1 MVTGTTASSGD
12 HSIITV
18 RVGFPVACWANCARY
33 SVCPGAGKPL
43 SYSTDLAT
51 GFVTRPAARPVT
63 TSATAWRIDAIA
75 AGSPR
80 VSAKGADGA
89 ANLADLDHG
98 AAPQFVEVPLGLRLV
113 ALVGDFLA
121 HLALLRALGA
131 RRLLGADR
139 EHFDAELGDAGRRQ
153 AP

>member
-75 AGSPR
+75 AGPLPASGRPACA
-80 VSAKGADGA
+80 VTSIPSGTTGSAFANA
-89 ANLADLDHG
+89 AAAACGSTLDTG
-98 AAPQFVEVPLGLRLV
+98 TGSCNR
-113 ALVGDFLA
+113 
-121 HLALLRALGA
+121 RARFA
-131 RRLLGADR
+131 RNSASLTV
-139 EHFDAELGDAGRRQ
+139 
-153 AP
+153 